1 MFLFANIQEFTDH
14 KKSLLMTSR
23 PNQSHVGTIKLIFL
37 LLHYIEGPQN
47 ILIDNLSRL
56 HCLPMSFQSM
66 EGEKFVEP
74 AVVSG
79 DEDKEDFL
87 LTANTP
93 VFLL

>member
-1 MFLFANIQEFTDH
+1 
-14 KKSLLMTSR
+14 
-23 PNQSHVGTIKLIFL
+23 
-37 LLHYIEGPQN
+37 
-47 ILIDNLSRL
+47 
-56 HCLPMSFQSM
+56 MSFQSM